1 MCYVTLCCL
10 KGCDLLKRII
20 AMFLSTVLILMMS
33 AFAFADVT
41 PAQYKVV
48 IQEPEEGEPL
58 ELVNEDDKFF
68 VTGYIMANDD
78 DIIEWIELR
87 IGNETLAFND
97 SDPEFDDIIGE
108 WEDDKFSF
116 KFVVTPDDF
125 DIENDEDGDYEFQ
138 VSADVNT
145 DSDDNI
151 EQALTSDEKTIE
163 MEFDHTTNYALWITS
178 PDDGDDIMTDSWS
191 KDVTIKGWIQA
202 DEGDMLES
210 LRIEIVNLDEDTNE
224 WIDIIDDPDD
234 YVMLSNEKF
243 EFEADWDLSE
253 EGEFEINVLARI
265 DVDENNV
272 DIVLDDD
279 VAVDVIFDEDYDD
292 DDEDDD
298 DKDEAMDNY
307 PAAPAIANKLLKE
320 MDMANRYRGT
330 NLISEVAKFM
340 GPNTDFDGES
350 KLDAEEYEEAI
361 KTFLED
367 RIEELED
374 MDEPA
379 APGNSA
385 NKGNGKDKDKGK

>member
-1 MCYVTLCCL
+1 M
-10 KGCDLLKRII
+10 KRII

-33 AFAFADVT
+33 AFAFAAVDSDE
-41 PAQYKVV
+41 YEVV
-48 IQEPEEGEPL
+48 ITAPDEDEAL
-58 ELVNEDDKFF
+58 ELVNEDDLFF

-87 IGNETLAFND
+87 IGDETLAFD
-97 SDPEFDDIIGE
+97 EGDDEFDDIIGE
-108 WEDDKFSF
+108 WDDDKFSF
-116 KFVVTPDDF
+116 KFVVSADDF
-125 DIENDEDGDYEFQ
+125 DIEEDEDGDYEFQ

-145 DSDDNI
+145 DSDSFI
-151 EQALTSDEKTIE
+151 EQELESEEKSIE
-163 MEFDHTTNYALWITS
+163 IEFDHTADYALWITS

-224 WIDIIDDPDD
+224 WIDIIDDPDE

-265 DVDENNV
+265 DVDEDND

-279 VAVDVIFDEDYDD
+279 VTVDVIFDEDYD

-307 PAAPAIANKLLKE
+307 PAAPAIANKLLK
-320 MDMANRYRGT
+320 DWGYANRFMGT
-330 NLISEVAKFM
+330 NLVSEVAKFM
-340 GPNTDFDGES
+340 GPNTDFDGVS
-350 KLDAEEYEEAI
+350 KMDAEDYEEAI
-361 KTFLED
+361 EDFLKD
-367 RIEELED
+367 RIDELKD
-374 MDEPA
+374 MDEMP

-385 NKGNGKDKDKGK
+385 NKGKGKDKDK